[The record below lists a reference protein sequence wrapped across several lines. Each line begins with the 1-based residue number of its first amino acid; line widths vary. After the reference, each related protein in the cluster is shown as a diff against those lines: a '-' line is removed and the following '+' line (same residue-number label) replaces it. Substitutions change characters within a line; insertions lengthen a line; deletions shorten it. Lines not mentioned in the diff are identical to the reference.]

1 MSQTEFQIIQQHF
14 ADSDAAFS
22 RPEIVRGI
30 GDDAAML
37 QIGAEQILSF
47 SMDVLVADVH
57 FPATADPELIA
68 NRALAVNL
76 SDLAAVGAD
85 PLCFTLGLTLPLV
98 NEHWLAAFSEG
109 LVPLARQF
117 NCPLV
122 GGDISRGP
130 LNIAIQVQGQGE
142 AAIGRDGA
150 RDGDLIYVTGCLGDA
165 VLALAS
171 FGLDTHLG
179 EEFRIDSAA
188 LSDQDRAYLHEA
200 YYRPQP
206 RLEFGRQ
213 LLAVASAAI
222 DISDGLLGDL
232 GHICNASAVG
242 AELELSAL
250 PLSDCLAAKL
260 PEDLQQQAA
269 LLGGDDYEL
278 CVTVAADKAAELESI
293 ADGLGLRLSRIGRIR
308 DGYGIDCRDRQGQ
321 LREFDAAA
329 YQHFG
334 DAE

>member
-14 ADSDAAFS
+14 ADSEAAFS

-37 QIGAEQILSF
+37 RIETGQILSF

-76 SDLAAVGAD
+76 SDLAAVGAQ

-98 NEHWLAAFSEG
+98 NEHWLAAFSQG

-122 GGDISRGP
+122 GGDMSRGP

-150 RDGDLIYVTGCLGDA
+150 RDGDLIYVTGCLGDS

-179 EEFRIDSAA
+179 GEFKIDSAA
-188 LSDQDRAYLHEA
+188 LSAQDRAYLHEA

-206 RLEFGRQ
+206 RIEFGRQ
-213 LLAVASAAI
+213 IVNVATAAI

-232 GHICNASAVG
+232 GHICNASALG

-250 PLSDCLAAKL
+250 PLSDCLRGSL
-260 PEDLQQQAA
+260 PEELQQQAA

-278 CVTVAADKAAELESI
+278 CVTVAPENATQLESI
-293 ADGLGLRLSRIGRIR
+293 ADDLGLRLSRIGRMR
-308 DGYGIDCRDRQGQ
+308 DGYGIDCRDSEGQ
-321 LREFDAAA
+321 MREFDASA

-334 DAE
+334 DVE

>member
-76 SDLAAVGAD
+76 SDLAAVGAE

-98 NEHWLAAFSEG
+98 NEHWLAAFSQG

-142 AAIGRDGA
+142 TAIGRDGA
-150 RDGDLIYVTGCLGDA
+150 RDGDLIYVTGCLGDSL
-165 VLALAS
+165 LALAS
-171 FGLDTHLG
+171 FDLDTHLG
-179 EEFRIDSAA
+179 SDFRIDPVA

-206 RLEFGRQ
+206 RVEFGRQ
-213 LLAVASAAI
+213 IANIASAAI

-242 AELELSAL
+242 AELDLGAL
-250 PLSDCLAAKL
+250 PLSACLAASL
-260 PEDLQQQAA
+260 PEELQQQAA

-278 CVTVAADKAAELESI
+278 CVTVAADKAADLESI
-293 ADGLGLRLSRIGRIR
+293 ADGLGLRLSRIGKIR
-308 DGYGIDCRDRQGQ
+308 DGYGIDCRDKEGQ
-321 LREFDAAA
+321 LREFDASA

-334 DAE
+334 EAE

>member
-14 ADSDAAFS
+14 ADSEAAFS

-30 GDDAAML
+30 GDDAATL
-37 QIGAEQILSF
+37 RIAPDQILSF

-76 SDLAAVGAD
+76 SDLAAVGAE

-98 NEHWLAAFSEG
+98 NEHWLAAFSQG
-109 LVPLARQF
+109 LVPLARQY

-122 GGDISRGP
+122 GGDLSRGP

-142 AAIGRDGA
+142 AVIGRDGA
-150 RDGDLIYVTGCLGDA
+150 RDGDLIYVSACLGDS

-179 EEFRIDSAA
+179 TDFKIDSAT
-188 LSDQDRAYLHEA
+188 LSDQDRAYLNEA

-206 RLEFGRQ
+206 RIEFGRQ
-213 LLAVASAAI
+213 LLNVASAAI

-242 AELELSAL
+242 ADLDLTAL
-250 PLSDCLAAKL
+250 PLSDCLASHL
-260 PEDLQQQAA
+260 PEALQQQAA

-278 CVTVAADKAAELESI
+278 CVTVAPENAKQLEAI
-293 ADGLGLRLSRIGRIR
+293 AGGLGLQLSRIGTIR
-308 DGYGIDCRDRQGQ
+308 DGYGINCRDSKGQ
-321 LREFDAAA
+321 LQEFDASA

-334 DAE
+334 ESE